1 MTPTPARDTAAGRA
15 YNDLKNLARRQGR
28 GVAEYF
34 ALYAL
39 EGFIARLGQSE
50 FADQLVLKGGV
61 LMAAF
66 SARRPTRDIDLSAT
80 GFPNDI
86 AEAEQ
91 RIKDIAAIAR
101 DDGLEFDASSIHG
114 EVIRDDSDYQ
124 GARVHLTAHLAKAR
138 IPFHV
143 DLSFGDPVW
152 PQPTPTRL
160 PPLLGGEIE
169 VLGYPVPMA
178 LAEKIVTA
186 IERGTANTRWRDFAD
201 IATIANTREI
211 LADEFAKSVATVA
224 KHRRVNLKPLA
235 VVLGAMGPF
244 AQTRWAVWRRKQ
256 HLEDSTPEEFQDLL
270 DQCFAFADPVLG
282 GEAAGRRWVPSDHS
296 WR

>member
-1 MTPTPARDTAAGRA
+1 MPARDTAAGRA
-15 YNDLKNLARRQGR
+15 YNDLKNLARRQDR
-28 GVAEYF
+28 DVAEYF

-39 EGFIARLGQSE
+39 EGFIARLAQSE
-50 FADQLVLKGGV
+50 FADQFVLKGGV

-80 GFPNDI
+80 GFPDDI

-91 RIKDIAAIAR
+91 RIKAIAAIAR
-101 DDGLEFDASSIHG
+101 DDGLEFDAASIHG
-114 EVIRDDSDYQ
+114 EVIRDEADYQ
-124 GARVHLTAHLAKAR
+124 GVRVHLTAHLAKAR

-143 DLSFGDPVW
+143 DLNFGDPVW
-152 PQPTPTRL
+152 PAPTPTRL
-160 PPLLGGEIE
+160 PLLLGGQIE

-186 IERGTANTRWRDFAD
+186 IERGAANARWRDFAD
-201 IATIANTREI
+201 IATIANTKQV
-211 LADEFAKSVATVA
+211 LADELAKSVAAVA
-224 KHRRVNLKPLA
+224 SHRRVNLKPLA
-235 VVLGAMGPF
+235 VVLDAMGPL

-256 HLEDSTPEEFQDLL
+256 HLEDSAPEQFQDLL
-270 DQCFAFADPVLG
+270 DQCFAFADPVLTA
-282 GEAAGRRWVPSDHS
+282 EAEGSAWSPPDRA